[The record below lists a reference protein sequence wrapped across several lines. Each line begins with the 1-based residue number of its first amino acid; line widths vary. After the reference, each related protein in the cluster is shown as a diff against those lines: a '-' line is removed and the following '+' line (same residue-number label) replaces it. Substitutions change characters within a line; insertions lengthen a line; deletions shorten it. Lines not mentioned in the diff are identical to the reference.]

1 MVAYAADIYNYKKE
15 MKKEILFM
23 VMVLMVGIV
32 ICFACLIF
40 QVKSWGACGMSAGP
54 IYGEPITINV
64 KDLKLEQQIKIP
76 NGMLG
81 LMNLSDSLPPKLIRF
96 DAHGKLIWA
105 VEFRED
111 LNVDIPYNSLSEM
124 QLVKDK
130 YGMRLE
136 FFNYSYSEP
145 GRIYLTD
152 DYEVE
157 CMCLSP
163 M

>member
-1 MVAYAADIYNYKKE
+1 
-15 MKKEILFM
+15 MKKAIL
-23 VMVLMVGIV
+23 LGILSLIVV
-32 ICFACLIF
+32 IVVIFACLVF
-40 QVKSWGACGMSAGP
+40 QVKSWGECGMSAGP
-54 IYGEPITINV
+54 IYGEPITIKG
-64 KDLKLEQQIKIP
+64 KDLKLEQQIEIP

-81 LMNLSDSLPPKLIRF
+81 LMNLSDSLPPKLIKF
-96 DAHGKLIWA
+96 DANGKLIWA

-130 YGMRLE
+130 YGIRLE

-145 GRIYLTD
+145 GRIYLTE

-157 CMCLSP
+157 YMCLSP

>member
-1 MVAYAADIYNYKKE
+1 MIAYFGC
-15 MKKEILFM
+15 L
-23 VMVLMVGIV
+23 VLQ
-32 ICFACLIF
+32 L
-40 QVKSWGACGMSAGP
+40 KSLGECGMSVGP
-54 IYGEPITINV
+54 IYGEPITIKG
-64 KDLKLEQQIKIP
+64 KDLKLEQQIEIP

-81 LMNLSDSLPPKLIRF
+81 LMNLSDSLPPKLIKF
-96 DAHGKLIWA
+96 DANGKLIWA

-130 YGMRLE
+130 YGIRLE

-145 GRIYLTD
+145 GRIYLTE

-157 CMCLSP
+157 YMCLSP

>member
-1 MVAYAADIYNYKKE
+1 
-15 MKKEILFM
+15 MKKVIL
-23 VMVLMVGIV
+23 LGILSLIVV
-32 ICFACLIF
+32 IVVIFACLVF
-40 QVKSWGACGMSAGP
+40 QVKSWGECGMSAGP
-54 IYGEPITINV
+54 IYGEPITIKG
-64 KDLKLEQQIKIP
+64 KDLKLEQQIEIP

-81 LMNLSDSLPPKLIRF
+81 LMNLSDSLPPKLIKF
-96 DAHGKLIWA
+96 DANGKLIWA

-111 LNVDIPYNSLSEM
+111 LNVGIPYYSLSEM

-130 YGMRLE
+130 YGIRLE

-145 GRIYLTD
+145 GRIYLTE

-157 CMCLSP
+157 YMCLSP

>member
-1 MVAYAADIYNYKKE
+1 
-15 MKKEILFM
+15 MKKAIIVGALT
-23 VMVLMVGIV
+23 LIAGIV
-32 ICFACLIF
+32 ICFACLVF
-40 QVKSWGACGMSAGP
+40 QVKSWGECGMSAGP

-76 NGMLG
+76 NGKFG

-96 DAHGKLIWA
+96 DANGKIMWA
-105 VEFRED
+105 VEFKED
-111 LNVDIPYNSLSEM
+111 LNVDIPYRSLSEM

-130 YGMRLE
+130 YGIRLE

-145 GRIYLTD
+145 GRIYLTE

-157 CMCLSP
+157 YMCLSP